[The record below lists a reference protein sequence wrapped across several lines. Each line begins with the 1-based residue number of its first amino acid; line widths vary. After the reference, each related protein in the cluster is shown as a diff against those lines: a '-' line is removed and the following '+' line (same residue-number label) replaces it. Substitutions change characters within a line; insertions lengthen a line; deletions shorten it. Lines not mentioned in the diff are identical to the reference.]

1 MWPTFIDGDEVIF
14 ESFSGQELTVGDIVV
29 AIHPFTKSLKI
40 VKRISSIDND
50 NRYYLEGDNPDPL
63 SSEDGHNFGP
73 INIDAIYAVLP
84 KDMIHEVPTEL
95 MRERS
100 SEDELASAGI
110 SALVIFIAMIIVS
123 SIISAL
129 IINSLMM
136 LLQDSQ
142 NDSNDTEKIIY
153 GKIILI
159 DATITSISRSGGET
173 IDAAVVLLALE
184 MAPGSTT
191 MNDEKMLWTVYCPNE
206 NDPDLARWSNV
217 GNLES
222 ATTASGSGSD
232 VDAIDTLT
240 PGGTYMFA
248 LALYDDNSAA
258 GQGGCPPNEGETHTL
273 VFAVEGGGSASSWDL
288 RYKININE
296 GDQLI

>member
-14 ESFSGQELTVGDIVV
+14 ESFSEQKLTVGDVVV
-29 AIHPFTKSLKI
+29 AIHPFRKNLKI
-40 VKRISSIDND
+40 VKRISCIDNY
-50 NRYYLEGDNPDPL
+50 NRYHLEGDNPDPL
-63 SSEDGHNFGP
+63 SRKDGHNFGP

>member
-84 KDMIHEVPTEL
+84 KDMIHEVPTGL
-95 MRERS
+95 MRQRS

-110 SALVIFIAMIIVS
+110 SALVIFIAMIIVAA
-123 SIISAL
+123 IISSL
-129 IINSLMM
+129 ILNSLMM

-142 NDSNDTEKIIY
+142 NDSNDTEGVIY
-153 GKIILI
+153 GKVIII
-159 DATITSISRSGGET
+159 DATITSIVVGDTGE
-173 IDAAVVLLALE
+173 IDAAVILLTLE

-191 MNDEKMLWTVYCPNE
+191 MKDEQMLWTTFCPNE
-206 NDPDLARWSNV
+206 GNNNAARWSNV

-222 ATTASGSGSD
+222 ATTAKGSGGD
-232 VDAIDTLT
+232 VDAIDTLS
-240 PGGTYMFA
+240 PGVTYMFA
-248 LALYDDNSAA
+248 LALFHDGPVA
-258 GQGGCPPNEGETHTL
+258 GEGGCPPNEGETHTL
-273 VFAVEGGGSASSWDL
+273 VFASEGGGASSSWDL
-288 RYKININE
+288 RYTQNINE